1 LLIKRIADSTISNN
15 IAKKLFSDLWTKP
28 SAYADVVDVMIE
40 SQGLKQI
47 TDTGAIEAMIDSVL
61 AANEGIVAEYKGG
74 KLAAFNSLVGQCMK
88 AAKGKA
94 SPAVVNELLKKK
106 LG

>member
-1 LLIKRIADSTISNN
+1 
-15 IAKKLFSDLWTKP
+15 
-28 SAYADVVDVMIE
+28 
-40 SQGLKQI
+40 
-47 TDTGAIEAMIDSVL
+47 MIDGVL